1 MLLPHTRRAT
11 AACPVA
17 ILVLV
22 PRRSSMPAPA
32 TGELKR
38 DEILDNSDLLADEL
52 GLCVSS
58 LLVVSLET
66 KEEKPWT
73 AF

>member
-1 MLLPHTRRAT
+1 
-11 AACPVA
+11 
-17 ILVLV
+17 
-22 PRRSSMPAPA
+22 MPAPA